1 MHVPCTVWRECLAH
15 SVSASPVAL
24 TPSVAPNR
32 WHDPHTLASKEGESD
47 VAISL
52 WNGTPLVLHCRGG
65 VAGQRMGSHQEAI
78 HIHIPTIFSPSTK
91 GGGASHSPGT
101 KLPTVSLDTD
111 PRKTSYAWPHCSE
124 SADQPGQNVVILL
137 LFHWFS
143 RSQLLNILG
152 NKSNLN
158 FIIPSSALDTEVLDQ
173 WYFV

>member
-78 HIHIPTIFSPSTK
+78 HIHVPTIFSPSTK
-91 GGGASHSPGT
+91 GGGLATLQAPSFQQFPWTWTRVRH
-101 KLPTVSLDTD
+101 LMLDLAVVNLQISLARTWSSCCFSTD
-111 PRKTSYAWPHCSE
+111 
-124 SADQPGQNVVILL
+124 
-137 LFHWFS
+137 FS
-143 RSQLLNILG
+143 RSRLLNILG

-158 FIIPSSALDTEVLDQ
+158 FIIPSSALDTEGLDQ
-173 WYFV
+173 